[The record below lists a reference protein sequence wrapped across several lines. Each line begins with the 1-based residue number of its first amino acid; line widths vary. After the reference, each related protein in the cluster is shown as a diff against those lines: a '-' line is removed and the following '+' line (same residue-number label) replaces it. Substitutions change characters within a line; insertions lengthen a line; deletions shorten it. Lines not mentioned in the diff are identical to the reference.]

1 MVLVLSCVISA
12 QVTTYENFNGNNDK
26 YGNLS
31 TSNGYSLWSIGGSN
45 AGLQASVWELVSDT
59 SSPEVGLFS
68 TEVWASSSSASDAS
82 GGVGAQSLEVFYYT
96 TAGAIA
102 TKTIAMNGQTTVSV
116 AIVKQIIGAR
126 VKYEGTSGQQGDIYI
141 HSATVEV
148 SGVPSDTQKAV
159 YAKIPADQGAT
170 QNGLFY
176 VPPTAKKAVLK
187 SVFFAGNGTSLTVR
201 VMSKKVG
208 EAERS
213 LFPNLYSTISGI
225 AEFEVNIPLEAQELI
240 WAEAIG
246 TAASDVSVGLF
257 VYLKE

>member
-1 MVLVLSCVISA
+1 MLSCVISA
-12 QVTTYENFNGNNDK
+12 QVTTYEDFNGNNDK

-148 SGVPSDTQKAV
+148 SGVPSDTQGAV
-159 YAKIPADQGAT
+159 YAKIPSDQGAT

-176 VPPTAKKAVLK
+176 VPPTVKKAVLK
-187 SVFFAGNGTSLTVR
+187 GIFIAGNGTSLTTR
-201 VMSKKVG
+201 FMSKKNG
-208 EAERS
+208 LAERA
-213 LFPNLYSTISGI
+213 LMPNFYSNLGGI
-225 AEFEVNIPLEAQELI
+225 IEMDVNIPLSPGELI
-240 WAEAIG
+240 WVEAIG